1 MGTELNFLWRIYTS
15 RGSSDWVVVGAY
27 YGRIIITLGLKEL
40 RSLKN
45 EILNNY
51 IISIYPTLLLQVIL
65 GKLIVKM
72 IVMEVINENIIY
84 FYSKITS
91 IELKMIF

>member
-1 MGTELNFLWRIYTS
+1 M
-15 RGSSDWVVVGAY
+15 GAY

-72 IVMEVINENIIY
+72 IVMEVINENIY

-91 IELKMIF
+91 IELKMIFLNFSPLD

>member
-1 MGTELNFLWRIYTS
+1 M
-15 RGSSDWVVVGAY
+15 VGAY
-27 YGRIIITLGLKEL
+27 YGRIIITLGLKGL

-51 IISIYPTLLLQVIL
+51 IISIYPTISLQVIL

>member
-1 MGTELNFLWRIYTS
+1 M
-15 RGSSDWVVVGAY
+15 VGAY
-27 YGRIIITLGLKEL
+27 YGRIINTLGLKGL

-45 EILNNY
+45 EILNNS

-84 FYSKITS
+84 FYSKSTS
-91 IELKMIF
+91 IEFKMIFLNFSPLG

>member
-1 MGTELNFLWRIYTS
+1 M
-15 RGSSDWVVVGAY
+15 GAY

>member
-1 MGTELNFLWRIYTS
+1 M
-15 RGSSDWVVVGAY
+15 VGAY

-45 EILNNY
+45 EILKNY
-51 IISIYPTLLLQVIL
+51 IISIYLTLLLQVIL

-72 IVMEVINENIIY
+72 VVMEVINENIIY

-91 IELKMIF
+91 IELKMIFLNFSPLD

>member
-1 MGTELNFLWRIYTS
+1 M
-15 RGSSDWVVVGAY
+15 VGVY
-27 YGRIIITLGLKEL
+27 YGRITITLGLKEL

-65 GKLIVKM
+65 GKLIVKVV
-72 IVMEVINENIIY
+72 VMEVINENIIY

-91 IELKMIF
+91 IELKMIFLNFSPLD

>member
-1 MGTELNFLWRIYTS
+1 M
-15 RGSSDWVVVGAY
+15 VGAY

-72 IVMEVINENIIY
+72 VVMEVINENIIY

-91 IELKMIF
+91 IELKMIFLNFSPLD